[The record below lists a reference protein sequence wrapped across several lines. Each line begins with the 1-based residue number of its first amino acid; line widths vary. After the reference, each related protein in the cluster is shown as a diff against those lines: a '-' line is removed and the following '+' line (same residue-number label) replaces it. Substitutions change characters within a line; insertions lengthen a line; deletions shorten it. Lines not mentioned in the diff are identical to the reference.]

1 MIRHS
6 PGLNGQQKPQG
17 SPNHITRPSLTSTA
31 SLTSH
36 AGPKS
41 RLADVKYR
49 KTSQPLCSKQ
59 SPHIRSRVNKLG
71 KELKEHKKPN
81 KLMKKERKGEERK
94 RRKKKEEKHLA
105 DRKKKRDKAAKK
117 ERKLGF
123 KDEFT
128 EKEAFTPIPAFNP
141 SGETK
146 TRKTTTL
153 SPEGQVQLPPKHKHR
168 VRSERAEK
176 TYKPSTNPPHPTS
189 LQRSSKSEIPKM
201 PKKNRSL
208 QKNPVKEELKHFLS
222 KNAGH
227 PRHKKKPAVISSQ
240 SDRPNAKS
248 DDTLPSLLLKALAP
262 LTTGCSVSLEK
273 PIHGKEG
280 GQGAV
285 LNAPDLQPVAVMG
298 NLQEMGDNLA
308 NTPPVLSWQGSPVS
322 TLGEDEE
329 EIEKGVLIRPVLQ
342 PSPTQCFSP
351 PHADTESFDD
361 LNKEPCEGA
370 LASYSQDAMSKLG
383 ELPCAA
389 EQVAEE
395 EKDEEDTSAEI
406 SGSLL
411 CELRHHKTGLD
422 DVFKSL
428 TTFVEGQRVS
438 CRGGPFGGPTAGN
451 ARGVKYSSS
460 LELVPEIASHEQQ
473 DFCLKPDHPA
483 SPKSDNQSLIHTT
496 SDTLLEAHNRTDL
509 REAVMDAKVQV
520 KEEETHNDMKA
531 KLDGKYEERTE
542 SSLHDRSL
550 SAKLRLTTTTHT
562 ASFTSHVTVSTKQ
575 EREHSE
581 ETQGKGMD
589 RKRKQKAKDGG
600 NVEEIKIQ
608 IKAEESRVIRPISK
622 ANEISSL
629 KERESL
635 VHVISRNSARPL
647 EDSTKGQIPQ
657 ENQTPHG
664 KDIQREDNA
673 EGKKLTDKTEDV
685 SEFENPKPS
694 TVGSITATSPSSVS
708 AGTISTSKLSVA
720 PPASKA
726 PGSVGPV
733 DPLKIKALSMGLSK
747 ELKIL
752 LIKVESAGRHTFNI
766 SEVEEQRIPL
776 SKISINN
783 TASQVVRACK

>member
-17 SPNHITRPSLTSTA
+17 SPNHTTRPSLTSTA

-41 RLADVKYR
+41 RLADIKYR

-71 KELKEHKKPN
+71 KELKEHKKTN
-81 KLMKKERKGEERK
+81 KLMKKERKGEEKK

-123 KDEFT
+123 KDE
-128 EKEAFTPIPAFNP
+128 KEAFTPISAFNP

-146 TRKTTTL
+146 TSKMTTQ
-153 SPEGQVQLPPKHKHR
+153 SPEGQVQLPPKHKRR
-168 VRSERAEK
+168 VRSERAER
-176 TYKPSTNPPHPTS
+176 THKPSTNPTL
-189 LQRSSKSEIPKM
+189 LQRSSKSENPKM
-201 PKKNRSL
+201 SKKNRSL
-208 QKNPVKEELKHFLS
+208 QKPPVKEQLKHFLS
-222 KNAGH
+222 RNTSH
-227 PRHKKKPAVISSQ
+227 PQHKKKPAINSSQ

-322 TLGEDEE
+322 TLGEEE
-329 EIEKGVLIRPVLQ
+329 EEMEKGVMIRPVLQ

-370 LASYSQDAMSKLG
+370 LASYSQDAVSKVG
-383 ELPCAA
+383 ELPCAT

-395 EKDEEDTSAEI
+395 EKDEDNSEEI

-438 CRGGPFGGPTAGN
+438 CRGGPFGGPTAGV
-451 ARGVKYSSS
+451 RGVKYSSS

-483 SPKSDNQSLIHTT
+483 SSKSDNQSLIHTT
-496 SDTLLEAHNRTDL
+496 SDTLMKSHNATDL

-520 KEEETHNDMKA
+520 KEEETHNDMKV
-531 KLDGKYEERTE
+531 KPEGKDAARTE

-575 EREHSE
+575 EREYSE
-581 ETQGKGMD
+581 DTQGKGTD
-589 RKRKQKAKDGG
+589 RKRKQKAKGGG

-608 IKAEESRVIRPISK
+608 IKAEESRVIRPKSK
-622 ANEISSL
+622 ANEISTL
-629 KERESL
+629 KERETL
-635 VHVISRNSARPL
+635 VHVISRNSARL
-647 EDSTKGQIPQ
+647 IEDSTKGQIPQ

-664 KDIQREDNA
+664 KDIQREGNA
-673 EGKKLTDKTEDV
+673 EGKKLTDKTEEV

-694 TVGSITATSPSSVS
+694 TVGSVTATSPSSAS

-720 PPASKA
+720 QPASKA
-726 PGSVGPV
+726 PCSVSPV
-733 DPLKIKALSMGLSK
+733 DPLKLKALSMGLSK

-776 SKISINN
+776 CKISINN